1 MLLGRLKMFK
11 RGAYKKASV
20 SWKGKYKS
28 GIPELMRLPDKIK
41 KYAVHVLICNVQV
54 NQLDLQVLKSYLGN
68 FPQFYKQIKKELYIF
83 TN

>member
-1 MLLGRLKMFK
+1 
-11 RGAYKKASV
+11 
-20 SWKGKYKS
+20 
-28 GIPELMRLPDKIK
+28 MRLPDKIK

-83 TN
+83 TNW